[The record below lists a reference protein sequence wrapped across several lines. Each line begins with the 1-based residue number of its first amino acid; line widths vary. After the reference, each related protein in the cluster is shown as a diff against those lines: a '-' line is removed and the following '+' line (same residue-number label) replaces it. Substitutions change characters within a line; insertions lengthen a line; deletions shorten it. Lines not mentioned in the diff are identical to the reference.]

1 MFLCM
6 NWNVVTRVPRC
17 ITRPSFDDVL
27 RLRQTCLTSADLS
40 LPHPETSPDTPTMAT
55 QTEEDTESHSYNPF
69 VAPLPIRPAIIKTRN
84 SSTYTPFLARPLL
97 GALLFPV
104 ESSDARDHCANERT
118 FLSWLRL
125 AVYLAVVGVAITI
138 SFHLKNQPSALEKKV
153 ALPLGTL
160 FWVLSLV
167 CLGAGLSNYIVTVT
181 RYGQRRA
188 IVQTGW
194 KTQMVCMLWL
204 VGERFQ
210 AS

>member
-1 MFLCM
+1 
-6 NWNVVTRVPRC
+6 
-17 ITRPSFDDVL
+17 
-27 RLRQTCLTSADLS
+27 
-40 LPHPETSPDTPTMAT
+40 MAT
-55 QTEEDTESHSYNPF
+55 QTEEESTSHIYNPF
-69 VAPLPIRPAIIKTRN
+69 VTPLPIRPAIIKTRQ
-84 SSTYTPFLARPLL
+84 SSNYTPFLARPLL

-125 AVYLAVVGVAITI
+125 AVYLAVVGVAITV
-138 SFHLKNQPSALEKKV
+138 SFHLKNQPSALEVKV

-194 KTQMVCMLWL
+194 KTQMVCTWL
-204 VGERFQ
+204 SDWRAGSSKLICIRC
-210 AS
+210 SL

>member
-1 MFLCM
+1 
-6 NWNVVTRVPRC
+6 
-17 ITRPSFDDVL
+17 
-27 RLRQTCLTSADLS
+27 
-40 LPHPETSPDTPTMAT
+40 MAT
-55 QTEEDTESHSYNPF
+55 QTELETGSHIYNPF
-69 VAPLPIRPAIIKTRN
+69 VTPLPIRPAIIKTRQ
-84 SSTYTPFLARPLL
+84 SSNYTPFLARPLL

-125 AVYLAVVGVAITI
+125 AVYLAVVGVAITV
-138 SFHLKNQPSALEKKV
+138 SFHLKNQPSALEVKV

-194 KTQMVCMLWL
+194 KTQMVCILSVL
-204 VGERFQ
+204 VSGHDQ
-210 AS
+210 ADHYKVFTVISTTIVGCCALFLAVDTRAR